1 MFVPVSIQKKQAFL
15 YWMLDNLKIEAHD
28 MSWFFQDLIDNEQ
41 ALHNLHFVDDI
52 TDCPKGMIITSHL
65 NEQIYFQFFKGKVRS
80 DDVYTAYHEIN
91 LYREEPMFIQ
101 INFPF
106 CNENNLYQAVI
117 EDEILLQP
125 DVTSYTENMLNNI
138 LTQSRTDFLQEQ
150 INIAL
155 EDNHYEDFIY
165 YSSQLKQL
173 KIMNK

>member
-1 MFVPVSIQKKQAFL
+1 
-15 YWMLDNLKIEAHD
+15 
-28 MSWFFQDLIDNEQ
+28 
-41 ALHNLHFVDDI
+41 
-52 TDCPKGMIITSHL
+52 
-65 NEQIYFQFFKGKVRS
+65 
-80 DDVYTAYHEIN
+80 
-91 LYREEPMFIQ
+91 MFIQ